1 MIQIP
6 LNQVKD
12 DLSRYLRV
20 AEKEDVIITRSKS
33 QVAEGEE

>member
-12 DLSRYLRV
+12 DLSRILRL
-20 AEKEDVIITRSKS
+20 AEKEDVIITRHDAPPAS
-33 QVAEGEE
+33 